1 MGPDGPAGTI
11 RCVTKTAPR
20 AFSGSRLQ
28 WSDLPRHVRA
38 RIVDL
43 AGAEVTS
50 ETSATTGF
58 SPGFASVLELG
69 DGTRV
74 FVKAVS
80 PEQNPE
86 SPGLARKEIVVAA
99 ALPPGVCAPPLLWSD
114 DDGAWVLL
122 GFEAVDGVAPRLPWD
137 PAELRRVL
145 GALTDLADA
154 GTPAPP
160 GLPDLAT
167 DMADVARGWERLAED
182 GSAVDRALE
191 AVGRHGPWMHEN
203 LGALARWAADGPT
216 AGAGDT
222 LVHGDIRADNV
233 LLSPDQVWLIDWP
246 HACSGGSRWWDLL
259 AMLPSVA
266 MQDGG
271 DPETIFWGH
280 PNAAGADRDAVRA
293 VLAGVAGFFVHGAVQ
308 PPPPGLT
315 NLRPFQLAQGVE
327 ALDWLRRF

>member
-1 MGPDGPAGTI
+1 MTLP
-11 RCVTKTAPR
+11 TAPR

-28 WSDLPRHVRA
+28 WSDLPRGVRA
-38 RIVDL
+38 RIVEL

-80 PEQNPE
+80 PEQNPD
-86 SPGLARKEIVVAA
+86 SPELARKEMVVAA
-99 ALPPGVCAPPLLWSD
+99 ALPSTIAAPRLLWSD

-154 GTPAPP
+154 GTPAPA
-160 GLPDLAT
+160 GLPDVEAGF
-167 DMADVARGWERLAED
+167 ADLMRGWEHLAAD
-182 GSAVDRALE
+182 VPALDRAFD
-191 AVGRHGPWMHEN
+191 AVGRHAPWVQDN
-203 LGALARWAADGPT
+203 LEALARWSADGPA
-216 AGAGDT
+216 AGSGDS
-222 LVHGDIRADNV
+222 LVHNDLRADNV
-233 LLSPDQVWLIDWP
+233 LLSPARVWLIDWP
-246 HACSGGSRWWDLL
+246 HACGGGARWVDLL
-259 AMLPSVA
+259 GMLPSVA

-271 DPETIFWGH
+271 DPEALFWGH

-293 VLAGVAGFFVHGAVQ
+293 VLAGIAGYFVHGAVQ

-315 NLRPFQLAQGVE
+315 NLRPFQLAQGIA
-327 ALDWLRRF
+327 ALDWLRRL

>member
-1 MGPDGPAGTI
+1 MTQ
-11 RCVTKTAPR
+11 TAPR

-28 WSDLPRHVRA
+28 WSDLPRHVRS
-38 RIVDL
+38 RIVEL

-80 PEQNPE
+80 PEQNPD
-86 SPGLARKEIVVAA
+86 SPHLARKEISVAA
-99 ALPPGVCAPPLLWSD
+99 ALPPAVTAPPLLWSD
-114 DDGAWVLL
+114 DDGSWVLL

-145 GALTDLADA
+145 GALTDLAQT
-154 GTPAPP
+154 GSPAPP

-167 DMADVARGWERLAED
+167 DVAGLMRGWEQLAAD
-182 GSAVDRALE
+182 GPALDRALD
-191 AVGRHGPWMHEN
+191 AVGHHGSWVRES
-203 LGALARWAADGPT
+203 LDALASWAADGPS
-216 AGAGDT
+216 AGAGGT

-233 LLSPDQVWLIDWP
+233 LLSPERVWLIDWP
-246 HACSGGSRWWDLL
+246 HACSGGAPWWDLL

-271 DPETIFWGH
+271 DPEAIFWGH
-280 PNAAGADRDAVRA
+280 PNAVGADRDAVRA
-293 VLAGVAGFFVHGAVQ
+293 VLAGIAGFFVHGAVQ
-308 PPPPGLT
+308 PTPPGLT
-315 NLRPFQLAQGVE
+315 NLRPFQLAQGAA
-327 ALDWLRRF
+327 ALAWLRRLVSPRP